1 MKTNNNLMKKEE
13 MQRYEDQ
20 VRKRAQKFKLKSKDA
35 HNLYD
40 LYWMTNSPSKTK
52 VDLIDTLKINKMDKW
67 FYNFTKRIEKIVLGY
82 NLAFGKKKE

>member
-1 MKTNNNLMKKEE
+1 MTKEE
-13 MQRYEDQ
+13 MQIYKNQ
-20 VRKRAQKFKLKSKDA
+20 VRQIAHKFKVKPKDA

-40 LYWMTNSPSKTK
+40 LYWMANSPSKTK